1 MIGGDILLK
10 KPKLPACFQVLGFDR
25 IPDREQLKARYRQL
39 ARVVHPDSGGN
50 VEKFI
55 RVRRAYEESIKY
67 IEQRKG
73 G

>member
-1 MIGGDILLK
+1 MMLK
-10 KPKLPACFQVLGFDR
+10 QKLELPSCFQVLGFDK
-25 IPDREQLKARYRQL
+25 IPENKDQLKARYRQL
-39 ARVVHPDSGGN
+39 ARIAHPDSGGN

>member
-1 MIGGDILLK
+1 MMLK
-10 KPKLPACFQVLGFDR
+10 QKLELPSCFQVLGFDE
-25 IPDREQLKARYRQL
+25 IPENKDQLKARYRQL

>member
-1 MIGGDILLK
+1 MLK
-10 KPKLPACFQVLGFDR
+10 QKLELPSCFQVLGFDE
-25 IPDREQLKARYRQL
+25 IPENKDQLKARYRQL

-50 VEKFI
+50 VKKFI